1 MNRFRVQFI
10 DSRVIQ
16 ILRSME
22 ERGWIRLKA
31 VEATEDEMQEESHH
45 LVNEPK
51 MTDEEFEIYAA
62 KLLAR

>member
-1 MNRFRVQFI
+1 
-10 DSRVIQ
+10 
-16 ILRSME
+16 ME